1 MTGKEPH
8 HFSKTA
14 EELIGDLRGVP
25 YTEPRRQKLRATH
38 TLAEVVDELVSK
50 YQIGRAAP
58 EEIIRERWA
67 ELVGAANAAYSHA
80 ARLESGGKTLVVIA
94 AHAVV
99 RNELFHHRQ
108 AIVEKLRQLPGCS
121 GVRQLNLRAG

>member
-1 MTGKEPH
+1 MADQPQR
-8 HFSKTA
+8 FSKIA

-25 YTEPRRQKLRATH
+25 YTEPHRQKLRPTYSLAT
-38 TLAEVVDELVSK
+38 VVDELVSK
-50 YQIGRAAP
+50 YHIGRETP
-58 EEIIRERWA
+58 EHIIREHWT

-80 ARLESGGKTLVVIA
+80 VKLENGGKTLAVAA

-108 AIVEKLRQLPGCS
+108 AIVEKLRLLPGCK
-121 GVRQLNLRAG
+121 GVKLLNLRA